1 MRNHES
7 SIVPIEISTSG
18 RFVTPSGDVR
28 RDPKA
33 PVGRVAMES
42 TGVRF
47 DCPEWPHGM
56 TPDPGIPIERNGVPW
71 AVVRMHSRSLIPPRR
86 DLLVTSLDGA
96 VQWLLRTRRFVDEI
110 CDYDTGEVVYSAR
123 RCGFRSTMGL
133 RQDLPLEEAT
143 LALLL
148 AKAPMFALT
157 SRWPSI

>member
-1 MRNHES
+1 M
-7 SIVPIEISTSG
+7 
-18 RFVTPSGDVR
+18 
-28 RDPKA
+28 
-33 PVGRVAMES
+33 
-42 TGVRF
+42 
-47 DCPEWPHGM
+47 
-56 TPDPGIPIERNGVPW
+56 
-71 AVVRMHSRSLIPPRR
+71 
-86 DLLVTSLDGA
+86 TSLDGA